1 VIAQGVRFYAFGM
14 QDPSFAA
21 STLESLAQ
29 QSDGVYAQTS
39 PSSVVSAYSQLGA
52 QLGHQYL
59 VSYRSPLRYG
69 GPVSV
74 ALTVPGYPSVGA
86 AYQNSSLPLASAS
99 KNQPWIRSTSAVFA
113 LCGVIALL
121 IGLAAFMLLRR
132 GNDVSARVGEFV
144 SPSAKREKPRTLAE
158 LALGDKNARALSKDP
173 RYRALSIELEVA
185 GLSIGTAQALVFVA
199 AATVL
204 AAWAAYAASGK
215 VVLAALGLA
224 VPLLAYMLL
233 RYLADRQRRLFESQL
248 PDNLSIV
255 ASAMRAG
262 QTILAALGAV
272 VESAPEPSKS
282 ELGRAVSDAQLG
294 VPINE
299 ALGGLGERI
308 KSVEFEHVALIANL
322 QTETGG
328 NTAEVVEVVAD
339 TIRERLELRAM
350 VRALTSQGRLAGLIL
365 SGLPAGLLAIVSVI
379 NPGYV
384 HPLMHTTLG
393 EIFLAFAVVMT
404 VAGSF
409 VIRKIVNIEL

>member
-1 VIAQGVRFYAFGM
+1 
-14 QDPSFAA
+14 
-21 STLESLAQ
+21 
-29 QSDGVYAQTS
+29 
-39 PSSVVSAYSQLGA
+39 
-52 QLGHQYL
+52 
-59 VSYRSPLRYG
+59 
-69 GPVSV
+69 
-74 ALTVPGYPSVGA
+74 
-86 AYQNSSLPLASAS
+86 LPLASAS
-99 KNQPWIRSTSAVFA
+99 KSQPWLQSTSAVFA

-132 GNDVSARVGEFV
+132 QNDLSARVGEFV
-144 SPSAKREKPRTLAE
+144 SPSGKREKPRTLAE
-158 LALGDKNARALSKDP
+158 LALGDKNSRGLSKDP
-173 RYRALSIELEVA
+173 RYRALSIELDVA
-185 GLSIGTAQALVFVA
+185 GLSIGTPQALVMVA
-199 AATVL
+199 AVTLL
-204 AAWAAYAASGK
+204 ACWAFYAESGTLL
-215 VVLAALGLA
+215 LAPLGLA
-224 VPLLAYMLL
+224 TPILAYLAL
-233 RYLADRQRRLFESQL
+233 RYAADRQRRLFEQQL

-262 QTILAALGAV
+262 QTFLGALGAV
-272 VESAPEPSKS
+272 VESAPEPSKT

-350 VRALTSQGRLAGLIL
+350 VRALTAQGRLAGLIL